1 MQKQLHHN
9 SEQFYCIIYTLF
21 DKIHASIDFFFIF
34 HAKME
39 EILSCLKF
47 DISTQL
53 KAIQAE
59 WETVN
64 KQRIRETNKVDV
76 TLTTTSTYIKSFA
89 RSVGLTWRFVKLVNY
104 NYWGCNARD
113 MLKIQQM
120 CFKICSVLY
129 SCRFCTLYTLI
140 WYLINW
146 NF

>member
-1 MQKQLHHN
+1 MQKQLDHN

-89 RSVGLTWRFVKLVNY
+89 RSVGLTWRFVKLVK
-104 NYWGCNARD
+104 
-113 MLKIQQM
+113 L
-120 CFKICSVLY
+120 
-129 SCRFCTLYTLI
+129 
-140 WYLINW
+140 
-146 NF
+146 

>member
-1 MQKQLHHN
+1 MQKQLDHN

-39 EILSCLKF
+39 EFKSLAASSF

-89 RSVGLTWRFVKLVNY
+89 RSVGLTWRFVKLVK
-104 NYWGCNARD
+104 
-113 MLKIQQM
+113 L
-120 CFKICSVLY
+120 
-129 SCRFCTLYTLI
+129 
-140 WYLINW
+140 
-146 NF
+146 

>member
-1 MQKQLHHN
+1 MQALIFFSYFMQKWKKSLA
-9 SEQFYCIIYTLF
+9 
-21 DKIHASIDFFFIF
+21 AS
-34 HAKME
+34 
-39 EILSCLKF
+39 SF

-146 NF
+146 NFSGNTVDS

>member
-1 MQKQLHHN
+1 MQKQLDHN

-21 DKIHASIDFFFIF
+21 DKIHASIDFFSYFMQKWKKSL
-34 HAKME
+34 AA
-39 EILSCLKF
+39 SSF

-89 RSVGLTWRFVKLVNY
+89 RSVGLTWRFVKLVK
-104 NYWGCNARD
+104 
-113 MLKIQQM
+113 L
-120 CFKICSVLY
+120 
-129 SCRFCTLYTLI
+129 
-140 WYLINW
+140 
-146 NF
+146 